1 MASAPRMR
9 AADAKNRE
17 DVSMNAWSLM
27 RVSMLPLALVLLAAC
42 DGDNPAPTADAHQ
55 PANDAEYG
63 TGAQE
68 TRSPEEARHADSPN
82 DDGDGVEDADET
94 PRGEEPRRE

>member
-1 MASAPRMR
+1 
-9 AADAKNRE
+9 
-17 DVSMNAWSLM
+17 MNAWSLM
-27 RVSMLPLALVLLAAC
+27 RVSVLPLALVLLAAC

-68 TRSPEEARHADSPN
+68 TRSPEEARRADSPN
-82 DDGDGVEDADET
+82 DDGDGVEEADET